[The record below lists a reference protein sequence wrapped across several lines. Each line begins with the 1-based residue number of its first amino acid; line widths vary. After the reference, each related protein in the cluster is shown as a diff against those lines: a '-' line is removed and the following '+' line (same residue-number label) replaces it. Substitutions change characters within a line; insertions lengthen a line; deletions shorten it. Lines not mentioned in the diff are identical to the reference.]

1 MTTRIVVADQGEARF
16 YNLERFDAPLQPVG
30 KLTDPKAHLH
40 DRDLKSDRPGR
51 VFDRAPT
58 EGRRRGSVAHH
69 STGGERSPRKH
80 EAKLFANRIAEELEA
95 SARSGHFDRLIVMA
109 GPAFLGLLR
118 TAFPPGLKSIIAA
131 EVPKDLIH
139 EPESAIRSH
148 LSRELLQGGGHR
160 LT

>member
-1 MTTRIVVADQGEARF
+1 MKTRIVVADQSEARF
-16 YNLERFDAPLQPVG
+16 YNLEHLDAPLRLVG

-51 VFDRAPT
+51 VFDHAPT
-58 EGRRRGSVAHH
+58 EGRRGAVAHH
-69 STGGERSPRKH
+69 GTDGERSPRQH
-80 EAKLFANRIAEELEA
+80 EAKLFAGRIAEELAA
-95 SARSGHFDRLIVMA
+95 SARDGQFQRLIVMA

-118 TAFPPGLKSIIAA
+118 ATWPPGLRSVIAA

-148 LSRELLQGGGHR
+148 LTREILASGGR
-160 LT
+160 RST